1 MTEEQGSFFMQLV
14 LMFQTAAMQQMG
26 KVINP
31 LTQKT
36 EKDLNQAK
44 FSIDMLGMIE
54 EKTKGNLS
62 DEERKILDHVLFEL
76 RMNYVDE
83 VGKEKAAAEEKKATA
98 QKKAAAQEA
107 KKEEKPPKQKGRKK
121 GAKTKA

>member
-1 MTEEQGSFFMQLV
+1 MAEEKEGFFMQLV

-31 LTQKT
+31 LTQKI
-36 EKDLNQAK
+36 EKDLSQAK

-62 DEERKILDHVLFEL
+62 DEEKRILDHILFEL
-76 RMNYVDE
+76 RINYVDE
-83 VGKEKAAAEEKKATA
+83 VEKEKKVSELEKKATEGKTTA
-98 QKKAAAQEA
+98 QGEVKGEKKPTKPKERKKEA
-107 KKEEKPPKQKGRKK
+107 KK
-121 GAKTKA
+121 

>member
-1 MTEEQGSFFMQLV
+1 MAEEKGSLFMQLV

-31 LTQKT
+31 LTQKI
-36 EKDLNQAK
+36 EKDLSQAK

-62 DEERKILDHVLFEL
+62 DEEKKILDHILFEL

-83 VGKEKAAAEEKKATA
+83 VEKEKKTTEE
-98 QKKAAAQEA
+98 KAAAQEEA
-107 KKEEKPPKQKGRKK
+107 KEEKKPSKSKGRKK
-121 GAKTKA
+121 GARR

>member
-1 MTEEQGSFFMQLV
+1 MAEEKGSLFMQLV

-31 LTQKT
+31 LTQKI
-36 EKDLNQAK
+36 EKDLAQAK

-62 DEERKILDHVLFEL
+62 DGEKRILDHILFEL

-83 VGKEKAAAEEKKATA
+83 VEKEKTTAAE
-98 QKKAAAQEA
+98 KAAAQEKA
-107 KKEEKPPKQKGRKK
+107 KEEKKPAEPEKKPKKAKSKK
-121 GAKTKA
+121 K